1 MMVTKSLLGDL
12 EVVYTDS
19 IVYAAAAYKLNGAF
33 SMQYPHAFDHIY
45 LRNTSFIVT
54 HWSPLLDL
62 A

>member
-54 HWSPLLDL
+54 H
-62 A
+62 